1 VTPQKMAD
9 PGAAFRNCSA
19 QIFEYLTGVADDA
32 AAADDR
38 MQLQVSTVQQA
49 ARLGLF
55 LPHISINVDRPAW
68 DALSVG
74 LLHEAVG
81 RTCTGLRSLL
91 TVQGIVGSAIDR
103 FGNADQRRLLL
114 PAIANGK
121 IAAICI
127 SEEGAGSDMK
137 AIEAIGRRDGDDIII
152 DGKKKWVT
160 FGSSAELL
168 VVMVQMTKGPT
179 SVLVESTDPGVKIT
193 PKKNM
198 LGLRSAH
205 VADITLENV
214 RVPAG
219 NLLGPEGGGLFTV
232 ANVGLDFGRYSIAWA
247 AAGMAAACLHDAA
260 EYAKRR
266 TVKGRPIRDFQMI
279 RRHIGLM
286 VVGLRQFQE
295 FLRSLALARDDGSVV
310 ASMETSL
317 AKFAGAQLAMDCASC
332 AVQIIG
338 APATE
343 GGVRVERFFRDAK
356 ILEIIEGTSEV
367 HLDALADHAFVSA
380 RQLT

>member
-1 VTPQKMAD
+1 MAE
-9 PGAAFRNCSA
+9 PGAAFRKRSA
-19 QIFEYLTGVADDA
+19 QIFEYLSGVADDA

-38 MQLQVSTVQQA
+38 MQLQASTIQQA
-49 ARLGLF
+49 AKLGLF
-55 LPHISINVDRPAW
+55 LPHISIDADCPAW

-74 LLHEAVG
+74 LLHEAAG
-81 RTCTGLRSLL
+81 RACTGLRSLL

-137 AIEAIGRRDGDDIII
+137 AIEATGRRDGDDIVI

-160 FGSSAELL
+160 LGSSAELL

-179 SVLVESTDPGVKIT
+179 AVLVESTDPGVTIT
-193 PKKNM
+193 PNRNM

-205 VADITLENV
+205 VADIKLENV
-214 RVPAG
+214 RVPAN

-266 TVKGRPIRDFQMI
+266 TVKGRPIRDFQLI
-279 RRHIGLM
+279 RQHISLM

-295 FLRSLALARDDGSVV
+295 FLRSLALARDDGSV
-310 ASMETSL
+310 
-317 AKFAGAQLAMDCASC
+317 AGAQLAMDCASR
-332 AVQIIG
+332 AVKIIG
-338 APATE
+338 APATA